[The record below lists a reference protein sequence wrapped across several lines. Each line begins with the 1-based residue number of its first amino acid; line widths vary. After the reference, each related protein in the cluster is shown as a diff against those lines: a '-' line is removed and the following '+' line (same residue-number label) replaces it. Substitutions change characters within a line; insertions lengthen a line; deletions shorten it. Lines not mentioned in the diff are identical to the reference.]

1 MWFCGQALWRPDPR
15 TFCCHSQRAGV
26 EARGLLTVLLHAQ
39 VDAALQSTV
48 LAAVPVVLVDDTLS
62 GSPAR
67 VHQVLP
73 DATLEEALAALTAHR
88 SIVAPWGQAGG
99 PLQQVRTQRPRKSMR
114 SNTQRQL
121 LT

>member
-1 MWFCGQALWRPDPR
+1 M
-15 TFCCHSQRAGV
+15 
-26 EARGLLTVLLHAQ
+26 RGSLTVLLHAQ

-73 DATLEEALAALTAHR
+73 DATLEEAFAALTAHR
-88 SIVAPWGQAGG
+88 SIVAPWGGAAE
-99 PLQQVRTQRPRKSMR
+99 PLQWSAAERGQ
-114 SNTQRQL
+114 
-121 LT
+121 

>member
-1 MWFCGQALWRPDPR
+1 M
-15 TFCCHSQRAGV
+15 
-26 EARGLLTVLLHAQ
+26 RGSLTVLLHAQ

-73 DATLEEALAALTAHR
+73 DATLEEAFAALTAHR
-88 SIVAPWGQAGG
+88 SIVPPWGGAAE
-99 PLQQVRTQRPRKSMR
+99 PLQWSAAERGQ
-114 SNTQRQL
+114 
-121 LT
+121 